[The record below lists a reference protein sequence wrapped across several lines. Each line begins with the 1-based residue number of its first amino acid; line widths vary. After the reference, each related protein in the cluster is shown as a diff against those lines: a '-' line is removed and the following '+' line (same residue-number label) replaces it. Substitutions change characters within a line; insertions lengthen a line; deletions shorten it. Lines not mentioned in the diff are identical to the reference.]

1 LSNFRYE
8 IKDDIAKDP
17 IAEASKNGILK
28 FATIETG
35 DYDKFTSQCN
45 GSMVG
50 FVQNIPNVTGEQQ
63 TMS

>member
-1 LSNFRYE
+1 MIYDQAMNIELDNGQRFLSNFRYE

-35 DYDKFTSQCN
+35 DYEKFTS
-45 GSMVG
+45 
-50 FVQNIPNVTGEQQ
+50 
-63 TMS
+63 